1 MTMSDVADE
10 LNLSVSTISRGI
22 KNKYIQY
29 PNGIVPLKSLF
40 STGLSQTGNEEISCS
55 QVTLLLH
62 QLIQHE
68 NKAKPFSD
76 QALTN
81 ALIQKGIHISRR
93 TVTKYRTLANIPNAS
108 GKKSNTDL
116 TVLLFFIPA
125 VRQIRRVQHS
135 MLSLHPFYQPVL

>member
-108 GKKSNTDL
+108 ERKATL
-116 TVLLFFIPA
+116 I
-125 VRQIRRVQHS
+125 
-135 MLSLHPFYQPVL
+135 

>member
-108 GKKSNTDL
+108 ERKATL
-116 TVLLFFIPA
+116 IPA